1 MGPGPSGS
9 VAWGIMRPPTSL
21 IAVLVAGVAL
31 AGTACGSSD
40 KTSVADTSSTTAT
53 TAQATTSTIETTTS
67 TAGSVTIAGQSVTV
81 AKLRLIANGLCEAA
95 QQAATDTAAAEKTFQ
110 GKSHDGLH
118 LIARGLQD
126 IDRPASATL
135 LEAKEKVESD
145 FSNHAA
151 GSQVAADLRSLSEVT
166 KSSIARFN
174 VTVDACPA

>member
-1 MGPGPSGS
+1 
-9 VAWGIMRPPTSL
+9 MRPPICLTAL
-21 IAVLVAGVAL
+21 LVAGLAVVA
-31 AGTACGSSD
+31 TACGSND
-40 KTSVADTSSTTAT
+40 KTSQADSSSTTTT
-53 TAQATTSTIETTTS
+53 TAAVTSSSAAETTTS

-95 QQAATDTAAAEKTFQ
+95 QQAVTDTAAAEKTFQ

-126 IDRPASATL
+126 TDRPASATL
-135 LEAKEKVESD
+135 LQAKEKVESD

-151 GSQVAADLRSLSEVT
+151 GSQVATDLRSLSEVT

-174 VTVDACPA
+174 VAVDACPA